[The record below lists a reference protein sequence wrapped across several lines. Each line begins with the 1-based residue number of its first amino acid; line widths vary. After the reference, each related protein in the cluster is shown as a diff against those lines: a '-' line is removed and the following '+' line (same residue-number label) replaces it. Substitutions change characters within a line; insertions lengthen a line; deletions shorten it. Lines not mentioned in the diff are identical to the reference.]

1 MSIIEILNQEG
12 VLKLLGVLSL
22 LLSTLFGFSGFFIG
36 KKIERSKIIKK
47 EAKVLFSSNVN
58 IEQ

>member
-47 EAKVLFSSNVN
+47 EAKV
-58 IEQ
+58 